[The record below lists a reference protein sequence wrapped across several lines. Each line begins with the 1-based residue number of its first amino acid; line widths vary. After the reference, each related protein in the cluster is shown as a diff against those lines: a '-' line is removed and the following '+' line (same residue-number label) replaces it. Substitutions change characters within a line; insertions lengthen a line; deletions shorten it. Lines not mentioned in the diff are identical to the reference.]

1 MSTLKWKLY
10 SYGAVFILRTML
22 CCISKEDPTCAV
34 YLCPPS
40 YWNYYSINVYLL
52 LVHPLHLLFTL
63 LYHGCSISTLL
74 LLQSS
79 QLLLYQCLP
88 SYWNYYSINVHLLL
102 VYYYS
107 FTNFRKSLSIKPS
120 EKNINSCKKI
130 SRN

>member
-1 MSTLKWKLY
+1 MVLYLSPKNYVLFYIKRGPGLCYYSMST
-10 SYGAVFILRTML
+10 I
-22 CCISKEDPTCAV
+22 
-34 YLCPPS
+34 
-40 YWNYYSINVYLL
+40 LL
-52 LVHPLHLLFTL
+52 LP
-63 LYHGCSISTLL
+63 
-74 LLQSS
+74 QSS

-130 SRN
+130 SRTSVQLTCETLLIQENIMLY